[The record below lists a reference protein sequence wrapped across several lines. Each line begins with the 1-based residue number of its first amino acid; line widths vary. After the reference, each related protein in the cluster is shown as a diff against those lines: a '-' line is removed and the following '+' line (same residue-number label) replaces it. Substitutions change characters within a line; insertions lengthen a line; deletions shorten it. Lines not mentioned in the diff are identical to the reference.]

1 MHTNTHTDIRTE
13 TILRNHGQAC
23 GRHALGLKSIGMLLK
38 YLLFSIIHIIYY
50 IVDEQ
55 LGPSGLQISEKASVK
70 GMYA

>member
-13 TILRNHGQAC
+13 TILRNQAC

-38 YLLFSIIHIIYY
+38 CLLFCIIHIIYY

-55 LGPSGLQISEKASVK
+55 LGPSGLQISEEASVK